1 MKSAEEHQN
10 QEGVEAAVQTDMG
23 AEFFEDIDLEGQSIN
38 ETGGGIQLNKKALRT
53 PGVAG
58 LKGSASIT
66 NLRTENS
73 STALGTHKGQD
84 NDVSYGD
91 EESRGVESRGL
102 THNESIKELG
112 L

>member
-1 MKSAEEHQN
+1 M
-10 QEGVEAAVQTDMG
+10 
-23 AEFFEDIDLEGQSIN
+23 
-38 ETGGGIQLNKKALRT
+38 NKKALRT

-58 LKGSASIT
+58 LKGSTSIT

-73 STALGTHKGQD
+73 STALGTHKGGHE
-84 NDVSYGD
+84 NDISYGD

-102 THNESIKELG
+102 IHNESIKEIG